1 MTHNPY
7 SAPTASAIPAQDE
20 VEKLT
25 EKEIKNLKS
34 GYALAFASIAAQVI
48 LPISMIANSGKGL
61 FGFGSALFAVGILSA
76 AFILPGIKPKVGKRI
91 LYVLGLMIFPINTI
105 VTIILRKR
113 AKEILISNGF
123 KISVFYSKK
132 IS

>member
-1 MTHNPY
+1 MTLNPY
-7 SAPTASAIPAQDE
+7 SAPTTSATPAHDE
-20 VEKLT
+20 VGKLT

-34 GYALAFASIAAQVI
+34 GYSLAFVSIASQVI
-48 LPISMIANSGKGL
+48 LPIFMIANSGKGL
-61 FGFGSALFAVGILSA
+61 LGLGSALFALGIVSA

-105 VTIILRKR
+105 ITIMLRKR

-123 KISVFYSKK
+123 RISVFTSKK